1 MSSDDSW
8 NINIDHAILNEAEQ
22 KLATFLAKAR
32 HRKARRNNI
41 ENKRLGPQSDWETD
55 LEGMAAEIAACKLL
69 NVYPDL
75 QTDSIPVHDMVSR
88 SGWTIDVKATKY
100 KNGKLLAVKGK
111 SENRSDFYMLMIGEF
126 PEYRCGGLASAE
138 RLLNDKT
145 LTDLG
150 RGVGHAMEQSD
161 LQSIEEWREMFDQ

>member
-1 MSSDDSW
+1 M
-8 NINIDHAILNEAEQ
+8 NAKECVELNEAEQ
-22 KLATFLAKAR
+22 KLAQFLAKAR
-32 HRKARRNNI
+32 HAKARNNNI

-75 QTDSIPVHDMVSR
+75 QTESIPIYDMVSR

-100 KNGKLLAVKGK
+100 KTGKLLAVKGK

-145 LTDLG
+145 LMDLG
-150 RGVGHAMEQSD
+150 RGVGHAMEQD
-161 LQSIEEWREMFDQ
+161 ELQSLEEWKEMFDQ